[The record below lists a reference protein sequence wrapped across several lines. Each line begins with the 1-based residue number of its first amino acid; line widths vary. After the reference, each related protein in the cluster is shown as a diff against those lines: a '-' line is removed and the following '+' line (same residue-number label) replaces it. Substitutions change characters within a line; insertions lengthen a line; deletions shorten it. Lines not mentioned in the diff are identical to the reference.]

1 MNTADECSARVP
13 GSSGMEADMDITIL
27 SRPTREDEDAVLA
40 ILRDFTCGVVGYI
53 DNHDL
58 VIVIRDRA
66 AGTIRGGLVAQSR
79 WGEMH
84 IDMLAVCPRLR
95 GRGMGR
101 RLVGMAEREARR
113 RGCTHMWLDTY
124 AFQARAFYEKMGFE
138 VFGQLEGPPPF
149 FPRYFMRR
157 LLSGPDGR

>member
-1 MNTADECSARVP
+1 MRTTDECGTRTP
-13 GSSGMEADMDITIL
+13 GSSGADADMDITIL
-27 SRPTREDEDAVLA
+27 SRPTREDEDAVLS

-66 AGTIRGGLVAQSR
+66 GTIHGGLVAQSR

-84 IDMLAVCPRLR
+84 IDMLAVASHLR

-101 RLVGMAEREARR
+101 RLVGMAEHEARR

-124 AFQARAFYEKMGFE
+124 AFQARGFYEKVGFE

-157 LLSGPDGR
+157 LLPVAHGR